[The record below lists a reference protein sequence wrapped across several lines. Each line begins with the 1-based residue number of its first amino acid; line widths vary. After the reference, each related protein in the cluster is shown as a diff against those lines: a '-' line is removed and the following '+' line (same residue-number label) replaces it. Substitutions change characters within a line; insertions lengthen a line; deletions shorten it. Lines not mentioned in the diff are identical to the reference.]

1 MSVEGRA
8 PSPRPGGLH
17 QSWPSGYAAGGVQG
31 PWPFRLVSTTKWV
44 RSAGPDG
51 GLRVDR
57 DHGLARGIIGAR
69 SLGTLD
75 RLLQN
80 PEDL

>member
-1 MSVEGRA
+1 MAVTARTGRSA
-8 PSPRPGGLH
+8 PGSRSDRAAPKPHEAPVTVATTPPG
-17 QSWPSGYAAGGVQG
+17 
-31 PWPFRLVSTTKWV
+31 
-44 RSAGPDG
+44 AGPDG

-75 RLLQN
+75 RLLQS